1 MTFTGGTL
9 SSSNS
14 YSFYANSVKN
24 APNTAPSTA
33 FTNVAVYASTG
44 YEIASYSGSVLITT
58 TTPATVVTYAL
69 S

>member
-14 YSFYANSVKN
+14 FSFYVNSVKN
-24 APNTAPSTA
+24 APNTAPSTT
-33 FTNVAVYASTG
+33 FTNVAVYSSAG
-44 YEIASYSGSVLITT
+44 YEIASYSGTVTITT
-58 TTPATVVTYAL
+58 TTPATVTTYSL